1 MKDGL
6 KLRTE
11 NMQLGFEKL
20 VHGSDTKTYDSDA
33 RRLKDKKKKK
43 KTFSA
48 NKNTSDL
55 SSKLVYF

>member
-1 MKDGL
+1 MKNAL
-6 KLRTE
+6 KLHTE
-11 NMQLGFEKL
+11 NMQLVFEKL
-20 VHGSDTKTYDSDA
+20 VHGSDTKTCASDA
-33 RRLKDKKKKK
+33 RRLKKKK

>member
-6 KLRTE
+6 KLHTE
-11 NMQLGFEKL
+11 NMQLVFEKL

-33 RRLKDKKKKK
+33 RHKKKKK

>member
-6 KLRTE
+6 KLCTE
-11 NMQLGFEKL
+11 NMQLVFEKL
-20 VHGSDTKTYDSDA
+20 VHGSDTKTHDSDA
-33 RRLKDKKKKK
+33 RRLKDKKKK

>member
-6 KLRTE
+6 KLHTE
-11 NMQLGFEKL
+11 NMQLVFEKL

-43 KTFSA
+43 TFSA